1 MATIKFHVVWPKIN
15 FLNYSVF
22 FFFFLLSICR
32 NSRIFTFHKHSG
44 LISNNFCYF
53 LTFSNKNEKSKMAGQ
68 ITSPH
73 MASPKMVSSCKVQGH
88 LINLNLFRCALTE
101 RNPKEGFYQHRP
113 APGTTVGA
121 LVSLYVRVLKS
132 VCLDT

>member
-1 MATIKFHVVWPKIN
+1 MFIVCVSFLRCHGNHQISCSFDRKSTFYIILYFFH
-15 FLNYSVF
+15 FL
-22 FFFFLLSICR
+22 LLSICR

-88 LINLNLFRCALTE
+88 LININLFRCALTE
-101 RNPKEGFYQHRP
+101 RNPKEGFHQHRP
-113 APGTTVGA
+113 PPGTTVGA
-121 LVSLYVRVLKS
+121 
-132 VCLDT
+132 